1 MGLNVIY
8 SVTLNFLKMKETGW
22 MDAHCSDTAFQL
34 KGGQSTYHKSR
45 NHGFSVCLC
54 HISRFFDNFCCCW
67 KLLLM
72 LTKII
77 WVRSVEFPELL
88 EFCVCFNAGTEEL
101 DYILQLCHLIWLK
114 FSGWSAYMGP
124 VLIREDFSPL
134 LLQEDEVL
142 SGLPANRALQHLH
155 RFCSS
160 VLKGGFLCGIL
171 SDHWVL
177 LCPWSIQPQW
187 RKLWPRGQRWLW
199 KMLWQGRLWYI
210 TVQVSDMNI

>member
-1 MGLNVIY
+1 MP
-8 SVTLNFLKMKETGW
+8 T
-22 MDAHCSDTAFQL
+22 
-34 KGGQSTYHKSR
+34 KS
-45 NHGFSVCLC
+45 
-54 HISRFFDNFCCCW
+54 IWERFFE
-67 KLLLM
+67 L
-72 LTKII
+72 
-77 WVRSVEFPELL
+77 RELL
-88 EFCVCFNAGTEEL
+88 EFCVLCFNARTEEL
-101 DYILQLCHLIWLK
+101 DYILQLCHLIWLR
-114 FSGWSAYMGP
+114 WSAYMGP

-199 KMLWQGRLWYI
+199 RMLWQGRLWYI
-210 TVQVSDMNI
+210 RVQVSSVMMVYWTNRGGWWWCWELWIWILNVCNCYNHHLTNWNQQ